1 MADNPKS
8 PLGHI
13 QSVRVKFLK
22 TGEYQELTFK
32 DKSRCLFFMDTID
45 TDKEKVQLRLDFGD
59 SCARGEPVLDADFYK
74 NGKKVKRLK
83 GERKKAHHTEC
94 QTDGVRTYAWKYGA
108 LEEPIEVYITWV
120 LEASF
125 QITMGISAE
134 MELVRNNK
142 PKS

>member
-1 MADNPKS
+1 LNGGNMADNPKS

-74 NGKKVKRLK
+74 NGKKVKRLIILNAK
-83 GERKKAHHTEC
+83 PMVCVLTHGSM
-94 QTDGVRTYAWKYGA
+94 VLWKN
-108 LEEPIEVYITWV
+108 L
-120 LEASF
+120 SKF
-125 QITMGISAE
+125 IS
-134 MELVRNNK
+134 
-142 PKS
+142 PGF